1 MKLAEKNFRNRNLQ
15 QQKFIKEKFTV
26 VKIYSKKLHSKNQ
39 KQSFYNANI
48 CIIKTFGKRNWK
60 GGGVG

>member
-26 VKIYSKKLHSKNQ
+26 VKIYSSKNLQ
-39 KQSFYNANI
+39 
-48 CIIKTFGKRNWK
+48 
-60 GGGVG
+60 